1 VFFSAIPV
9 VGYACYFTITT
20 VFWGIALM
28 YVKLQMLGVLRNS
41 PDSMSMSSLR
51 DYIDPN
57 MMDLYPHDCVF
68 KVSSHFHI
76 VFPHP
81 PWFGC
86 FQYLGSINLEN

>member
-1 VFFSAIPV
+1 
-9 VGYACYFTITT
+9 
-20 VFWGIALM
+20 M
-28 YVKLQMLGVLRNS
+28 YVKLQMLGVLRTS

-76 VFPHP
+76 FFFSSSLIKIDIYIPELSNHAT
-81 PWFGC
+81 
-86 FQYLGSINLEN
+86 L